1 LSLAPLAVRAPEL
14 RKGSEMKAAV
24 LTGIGEVVMVE
35 DWPEPVPAPGEV
47 VVELAGV
54 GVCGSDIAV
63 WSGERRADLPWILGH
78 EGAGTIVAAGAGV
91 SGARIGERVVIEP
104 NYPCGEC
111 PGCRRGRTSLCSGR
125 LSVGMNVP
133 GLLRERAAVPAQ
145 YAWTAPDGLTDQ
157 DLVCVEPMAVVRHA
171 ARVGNAAAGTRCL
184 IVGAGSQGLLLL
196 LALRA
201 IGAEVS
207 VVEPHAGR
215 LEIATSL
222 GARQAESPA
231 YELVFETSG
240 SVAGT
245 QQALR
250 SLDVGGTL
258 VLIGLP
264 HGDVPLSTASI
275 VRRHGTVLGSIIYD
289 HPGDFRQTLAFVA
302 DNALSLSS
310 IVRRT
315 FGFSDSQA
323 ALRCA
328 ATVPGK
334 SWIKF

>member
-1 LSLAPLAVRAPEL
+1 
-14 RKGSEMKAAV
+14 MKAAV
-24 LTGIGEVVMVE
+24 LTRVGEVVMVE
-35 DWPEPVPAPGEV
+35 DWPEPVPAPGDV

-54 GVCGSDIAV
+54 GLCGSDLAV
-63 WSGERRADLPWILGH
+63 WSGGRQAKLPWILGH
-78 EGAGTIVAAGAGV
+78 EGAGTVVAVGEGV
-91 SGARIGERVVIEP
+91 SAARIGERVVIEP

-111 PGCRRGRTSLCSGR
+111 PGCRRGRTSMCPSR
-125 LSVGMNVP
+125 LSVGMNTP

-145 YAWTAPDGLTDQ
+145 YAWAAPDGLTDQ
-157 DLVCVEPMAVVRHA
+157 DLVCVEPMAVVLHA
-171 ARVGNAAAGTRCL
+171 ARLGQAAAGSRCL

-207 VVEPHAGR
+207 VVELHPGR
-215 LEIATSL
+215 LEIARTL
-222 GARQAESPA
+222 GAQEAKEPA

-240 SVAGT
+240 SVGGT

-258 VLIGLP
+258 VLIGIP
-264 HGDVPLSTASI
+264 HEDVPLSTASI
-275 VRRHGTVLGSIIYD
+275 VRRHATVMGSIIYD
-289 HPGDFRQTLAFVA
+289 HPGDFRDTIAFIAGHAVSPSA
-302 DNALSLSS
+302 IL
-310 IVRRT
+310 RRT

-323 ALRCA
+323 ALSSA
-328 ATVPGK
+328 LSVAGK

>member
-1 LSLAPLAVRAPEL
+1 
-14 RKGSEMKAAV
+14 MKAAV
-24 LTGIGEVVMVE
+24 LTGIGEVAMVE

-54 GVCGSDIAV
+54 GVCGSDLAV
-63 WSGERRADLPWILGH
+63 WSGSRPVELPWILGH
-78 EGAGTIVAAGAGV
+78 EGVGTIVAAGAGV
-91 SGARIGERVVIEP
+91 SPVRLGERVVIEP

-111 PGCRRGRTSLCSGR
+111 PGCRRGRTAMCPSR
-125 LSVGMNVP
+125 LSVGMSVP
-133 GLLRERAAVPAQ
+133 GLLRERAAVPARF
-145 YAWTAPDGLTDQ
+145 AWAAPDGLADQ
-157 DLVCVEPMAVVRHA
+157 DLVCVEPMAVVLHA
-171 ARVGNAAAGTRCL
+171 ARLSRAEAGTRCL

-201 IGAEVS
+201 IGAQVS

-215 LEIATSL
+215 MEIARTL
-222 GARQAESPA
+222 GALEAESRA

-240 SVAGT
+240 SVGGT

-258 VLIGLP
+258 VLIGIP
-264 HGDVPLSTASI
+264 HEDVPLSTASI
-275 VRRHGTVLGSIIYD
+275 VRLHATVMGSIIYD
-289 HPGDFRQTLAFVA
+289 HPGDFRETLAFIAGHAVSPSA
-302 DNALSLSS
+302 VL
-310 IVRRT
+310 RRT
-315 FGFSDSQA
+315 FGFHDSQA
-323 ALRCA
+323 ALSSA